1 MSSAEQDM
9 PPLALSIRG
18 MTAGYGGP
26 PIVRDVDM
34 NVGSG
39 RVVAVVGPNG
49 AGKSTLLKAILGI
62 ARVQAGRVEL
72 NGADVTGVPL
82 EKLAR
87 LGIGYVPQ
95 VDDVFDGLR
104 VRENLDMGGYLFNR
118 AEREERMERALE
130 VFPQLKPRL
139 NRYVETLSG
148 GERKMTAIARVLMLD
163 PSVLILDE
171 PTAGLDPKQIIET
184 RELIKELAG
193 NHTIILSTHILPE
206 VAQTC
211 QRVVIIN
218 KGHVVAVDTPDNLT
232 ARLRG
237 SETMYLQLDAS
248 GADAADALGRVPGVT
263 RVVESDRRDGMVAYE
278 IDSEQGRDVRRDLAR
293 AVISSGWGLLEM
305 RPMRMSL
312 EDVFLSLTTDETQAA
327 APEAGEPVEGEATHA

>member
-1 MSSAEQDM
+1 MSSAEQD
-9 PPLALSIRG
+9 LVNVALEIRG

-26 PIVRDVDM
+26 PIVRDVSM

-49 AGKSTLLKAILGI
+49 AGKSTLLKAVLGI
-62 ARVQAGRVEL
+62 ARVQGGRVAL

-104 VRENLDMGGYLFNR
+104 VRENLDMGGYLFGR
-118 AEREERMERALE
+118 ALRAERMERALE

-171 PTAGLDPKQIIET
+171 PTASLSPELSRTVLESQVRRLGDLGKAVLLVEQKAVAALGVSDWAYMLVRGEVVMSADA
-184 RELIKELAG
+184 REVLEKPDMREIFLGA
-193 NHTIILSTHILPE
+193 TAPADVAPE
-206 VAQTC
+206 V
-211 QRVVIIN
+211 
-218 KGHVVAVDTPDNLT
+218 
-232 ARLRG
+232 
-237 SETMYLQLDAS
+237 DA
-248 GADAADALGRVPGVT
+248 
-263 RVVESDRRDGMVAYE
+263 EDG
-278 IDSEQGRDVRRDLAR
+278 
-293 AVISSGWGLLEM
+293 GLVHA
-305 RPMRMSL
+305 S
-312 EDVFLSLTTDETQAA
+312 
-327 APEAGEPVEGEATHA
+327 AGETE

>member
-1 MSSAEQDM
+1 MSSAEHDTT
-9 PPLALSIRG
+9 PLALSIRG

-26 PIVRDVDM
+26 PIVHDVDM

-95 VDDVFDGLR
+95 ADDVFDGLR

-118 AEREERMERALE
+118 AERAERMERALE
-130 VFPQLKPRL
+130 VFPQLRPRL

-171 PTAGLDPKQIIET
+171 PTASLSP
-184 RELIKELAG
+184 ELSRTVLESQVRRLGDLGKAVLLVEQKAVAALGVSDWAYMLVRG
-193 NHTIILSTHILPE
+193 E
-206 VAQTC
+206 V
-211 QRVVIIN
+211 VM
-218 KGHVVAVDTPDNLT
+218 
-232 ARLRG
+232 
-237 SETMYLQLDAS
+237 S
-248 GADAADALGRVPGVT
+248 ADAHEVLEKPDMREIFLGATAPSDEPGEAGAE
-263 RVVESDRRDGMVAYE
+263 RGGMVRTS
-278 IDSEQGRDVRRDLAR
+278 IR
-293 AVISSGWGLLEM
+293 
-305 RPMRMSL
+305 
-312 EDVFLSLTTDETQAA
+312 
-327 APEAGEPVEGEATHA
+327 EAE